1 MKIKESNLYLKDISK
16 LKIDI
21 SSQIAKIIEIMIDD
35 LNHPSLHNKNIRCK
49 RANNLF
55 SLRINKQYRLMYFKY
70 EEYFELYRILD
81 HDKYDRLTKGC

>member
-21 SSQIAKIIEIMIDD
+21 SSQIAKIIELMIDD

>member
-21 SSQIAKIIEIMIDD
+21 SSQISKIIELMIDD